1 MVALDMDSSGRD
13 LLLQFLWTRDETDAI
28 DSPEKLRAW
37 LVGLDLLAADV
48 TVTDEDVRFA
58 RHFRAAT
65 RSLCSSH
72 SGQPLDPR
80 TTEIFD
86 RLNAEA
92 PLQVTVKP
100 DRTLELGPGGTG
112 VKRALSTILSLQYKA
127 EADGDFNRFK
137 TCKGCGWPFFDESK
151 NGSKVWCD
159 MGLCG
164 TRSKMKAYRERKKA
178 GQAQAN

>member
-1 MVALDMDSSGRD
+1 MVALDMDTSGRD

-28 DSPEKLRAW
+28 DSPAKLRDW
-37 LVGLDLLAADV
+37 LVGLDLLEPGAEV
-48 TVTDEDVRFA
+48 SDEDVRFA

-65 RSLCSSH
+65 RSLCASH
-72 SGQPLDPR
+72 SGQPVDPR
-80 TTEIFD
+80 TMQVFE

-100 DRTLELGPGGTG
+100 DRSLELGPGGTG
-112 VKRALSTILSLQYKA
+112 VKRALSQILALQYMA
-127 EADGDFNRFK
+127 EAAGDFNRFK

-151 NGSKVWCD
+151 NASKVWCD
-159 MGLCG
+159 MGSCG

-178 GQAQAN
+178 QQPTA